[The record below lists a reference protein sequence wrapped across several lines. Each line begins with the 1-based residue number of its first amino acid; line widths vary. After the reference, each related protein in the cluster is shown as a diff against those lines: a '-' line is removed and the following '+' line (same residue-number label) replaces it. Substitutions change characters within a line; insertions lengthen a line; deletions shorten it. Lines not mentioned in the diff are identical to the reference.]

1 MTRAEQVQRRLQAA
15 REMARRAGEVTLRYF
30 RSPELAV
37 EHKGDASPVT
47 AADRES
53 EQLLRRLIAQQ
64 FPQDAIHGEEF
75 GCQEGSSPFTW
86 VLDPIDGTKS
96 FIHGVPLYGTLIGL
110 LYEEEPAAGVIHIPA
125 LEETVWGTPQQ
136 GSWYVHRDAP
146 PQPCRLRPCRELDQA
161 TLLTSEV
168 EGFVATGTFDV
179 LQRLAS
185 ATRITR
191 TWGDCY
197 GYLLLATGRA
207 DCMVDPRM
215 HLWDAAAVMA
225 VIQGAGGAFTDWHGR
240 PRPDGGNGVA
250 TSAQLLPAVLELL
263 KTPDR

>member
-1 MTRAEQVQRRLQAA
+1 MRRAEQVQRRLQAA

-30 RSPELAV
+30 RSPELEV

-47 AADRES
+47 VADWES
-53 EQLLRRLIAQQ
+53 EQLLRRLIGRE
-64 FPQDAIHGEEF
+64 FPQDAVHGEEF
-75 GCQEGSSPFTW
+75 GIQEGSSPFTW

-110 LYEEEPAAGVIHIPA
+110 MYEGEPAAGVIHIPA
-125 LEETVWGTPQQ
+125 LEEIVWGTPRE
-136 GSWYVHRDAP
+136 GAWYAHRDSP
-146 PQPCRLRPCRELDQA
+146 PRPCRLRPCGELDRA

-168 EGFVATGTFDV
+168 EGFVATGTFGT

-185 ATRITR
+185 ATRIIR

-215 HLWDAAAVMA
+215 HLWDAVAVMA
-225 VIQGAGGAFTDWHGR
+225 VIQGAGGAFTDWHGQ

-250 TSAQLLPAVLELL
+250 ASAQLLPAVLELL
-263 KTPDR
+263 RDSGR